1 MSLSMKFPLSIGA
14 NGYESF
20 DDEETTEAIRQNF
33 KMLLLTSPGEY
44 VMDPN
49 FGVGLYN
56 FLFEL
61 NTSLNRDGLSSS
73 IVTQVAKYMPYVA
86 IRSIDLNTSQI
97 DNNKF
102 SIRIVYRISK
112 SVVDEIFDLTV
123 TI

>member
-61 NTSLNRDGLSSS
+61 NTSLNRDGLSSA
-73 IVTQVAKYMPYVA
+73 IVTQAAKYMPYVA

>member
-1 MSLSMKFPLSIGA
+1 MKFPLSIGA

-61 NTSLNRDGLSSS
+61 NTSLNRDGLSSA
-73 IVTQVAKYMPYVA
+73 IVTQAAKYMPYVA

>member
-20 DDEETTEAIRQNF
+20 DDEETTEAIQQNF

-61 NTSLNRDGLSSS
+61 NTSLNKDGLSSA
-73 IVTQVAKYMPYVA
+73 IVSQVSKYMPYVN
-86 IRSIDLNTSQI
+86 IRNISLNTSQI

-112 SVVDEIFDLTV
+112 SVMDEIFDLTV

>member
-1 MSLSMKFPLSIGA
+1 MSLSMKFQLSIGA

-61 NTSLNRDGLSSS
+61 NTSLNRDGLSSA